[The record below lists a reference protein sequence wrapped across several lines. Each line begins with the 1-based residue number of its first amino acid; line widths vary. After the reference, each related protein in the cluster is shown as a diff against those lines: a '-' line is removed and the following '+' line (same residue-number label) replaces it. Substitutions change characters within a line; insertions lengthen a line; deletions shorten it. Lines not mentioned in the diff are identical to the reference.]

1 MKYKILWADDEIDLL
16 KAHIM
21 FLAEKD
27 CEIIPVNNGVDAL
40 EMVEKEDYDMV
51 FLDES
56 MPGMTGL
63 EVLEEI
69 KKNNS
74 SIPVVMITKNE
85 AEHIMEEAIGNKISD
100 YLIKPIKPNQI
111 LLVIKK
117 HLDNKRLISESANTQ
132 YQRDFQKISML
143 YNDSLDA
150 EDWVDVYKEL
160 VRHEV
165 NIDETEGKS
174 MEEVLNMQKMEAN
187 KLFSRFVEDNY
198 ESWIQDKDDAPL
210 MSDEVMAE
218 RVFPLIRDDE
228 KVFFILID
236 NLRYDQW
243 KVIADEIKEY
253 FNVID
258 ESLFY
263 SILPTTTAYA
273 RNAIF
278 SGLLPIEISKKYPDH
293 WKNDEQDGGKNLE
306 EAFFLGENLKR
317 NNLNINYSYHK
328 IIKPADGE
336 KLVGNFQNIEG
347 NKLNVAVFNF
357 VDMLSHA
364 RTDMEVIKNLVKDE
378 SAYRSLTNTW
388 FKHSN
393 LLELLKKIKDS
404 DFRVII
410 TTDHGTVRVKRPTK
424 IVGDRN
430 TNTNLR
436 YKNGKTL
443 NPQGKGIWEV
453 RNPEKLGL
461 PKIHASSSFAFA
473 EEDHYLVYPNNYN
486 HYVSVYNDSF
496 QHGGVSLE
504 EMIIPIVELKSK

>member
-27 CEIIPVNNGVDAL
+27 VEIVPVNNGVDAL
-40 EMVEKEDYDMV
+40 EMIKKEDYDMV

-63 EVLEEI
+63 EVLVEI
-69 KKNNS
+69 KKIKENV
-74 SIPVVMITKNE
+74 PVVMITKNE
-85 AEHIMEEAIGNKISD
+85 AEHIMEEAIGGKISD

-117 HLDNKRLISESANTQ
+117 QLENKRLISESANTQ
-132 YQRDFQKISML
+132 YQKEFQKISML
-143 YNDSLDA
+143 YNDYLDA
-150 EDWVDVYKEL
+150 DEWVDVYKDL

-174 MEEVLNMQKMEAN
+174 MEEVLNMQKAEAN

-198 ESWIQDKDDAPL
+198 EDWIQNKDEAPL

-218 RVFPLIRDDE
+218 RVFPLIRDGE

-243 KVIADEIKEY
+243 KVLSKELEE
-253 FNVID
+253 FFSIVD

-263 SILPTTTAYA
+263 SILPTATAYA

-278 SGLLPIEISKKYPDH
+278 SGLMPLEISKKYPNH
-293 WKNDEQDGGKNLE
+293 WLGDEDEGGKNLNE
-306 EAFFLGENLKR
+306 EFFLGENLKR
-317 NNLNINYSYHK
+317 NKLDVNFSYNK
-328 IIKPADGE
+328 VIRPEDGE
-336 KLVGNFQNIEG
+336 KLVNSYKNLEG
-347 NKLNVAVFNF
+347 NDLNVAVFNF

-364 RTDMEVIKNLVKDE
+364 RTDMQMIKNLAKDE
-378 SAYRSLTNTW
+378 SAYRSLTHTW

-424 IVGDRN
+424 IVGDRK
-430 TNTNLR
+430 TNSNLR

-443 NPQGKGIWEV
+443 TAQGKGIWQV
-453 RNPEKLGL
+453 KDPEKIGL
-461 PKIHASSSFAFA
+461 PRIHGSSSFAFA

-486 HYVSVYNDSF
+486 HYVNMYDDSF
-496 QHGGVSLE
+496 QHGGISLE
-504 EMIIPIVELKSK
+504 EMIIPIIELKAK